1 VKDEPV
7 FHMNNDDREQ
17 NVRHFLELIRQSR
30 KGKFKLYLGMIAGVG
45 KTHRMLEETKSLLQN
60 GADVKIGYIETHG
73 REEVV
78 KLAEGLPTIPRKK
91 VFYKGKEIEEMDVQ
105 AILNIHPEIVIVD
118 ELAHSNI
125 PGSRNEKRW
134 QDVVEILNA
143 GINVISA
150 VNIQHIDSLSAEV
163 EGITGIEIK
172 ERVPDMILGQA
183 DEIVNID
190 LPADEL
196 IVRLKE
202 GKIYHPSKVDI
213 ALRNFFQPEKILQLR
228 KLALKEVVGQV
239 ERKIESEI
247 LTASRQRSEKFLAC
261 VSSNEK
267 NARKLIRKTSRM
279 ANFYSSQWYVLYV
292 QNSHE
297 SPERINLA
305 TQRHLLNNLKLATE
319 LGAEVIRKKS
329 NDIPGTIYATALEKQ
344 VTTILVGL
352 SAISIFNTLRG
363 KNIIRQLLAKI
374 SGTKIDLI
382 IVS

>member
-1 VKDEPV
+1 
-7 FHMNNDDREQ
+7 MSDDRREE
-17 NVRHFLELIRQSR
+17 NVQHFLELIRQSR

-45 KTHRMLEETKSLLQN
+45 KTYRMLEETRSLLQN

-91 VFYKGKEIEEMDVQ
+91 VFYKGKEIEEMDIQ
-105 AILNIHPEIVIVD
+105 AILNVHPEIVVID

-134 QDVVEILNA
+134 QDVVEILNS

-150 VNIQHIDSLSAEV
+150 LNIQHLDSLSAEV
-163 EGITGIEIK
+163 EQITGIEIK
-172 ERVPDMILGQA
+172 ERVPDYLLGQA
-183 DEIVNID
+183 DDIVNID

-196 IVRLKE
+196 IIRLKE

-239 ERKIESEI
+239 ERKIESEVQ
-247 LTASRQRSEKFLAC
+247 TVSKQRSEKFLAC
-261 VSSNEK
+261 LSTNEK

-279 ANFYSSQWYVLYV
+279 ANFYSSQWCVIYV
-292 QNSHE
+292 QTSKE
-297 SPERINLA
+297 SFDKINLA
-305 TQRHLLNNLKLATE
+305 SQRHLLNNLKLATE

-329 NDIPGTIYATALEKQ
+329 NDIPGTIYTTVLEKQ
-344 VTTILVGL
+344 ITTILVGL
-352 SAISIFNTLRG
+352 SAISLFKTLRR
-363 KNIIRQLLAKI
+363 KNIIRELLRKI
-374 SGTKIDLI
+374 EGTKIDII

>member
-1 VKDEPV
+1 MDNDE
-7 FHMNNDDREQ
+7 RER
-17 NVRHFLELIRQSR
+17 NVQHFLELIRQSR

-45 KTHRMLEETKSLLQN
+45 KTYRMLEETRSLLQN

-73 REEVV
+73 REEVER
-78 KLAEGLPTIPRKK
+78 LAEGLPTIPRKK
-91 VFYKGKEIEEMDVQ
+91 VFYKGKELEEMDLQ

-163 EGITGIEIK
+163 ELITGIEIK
-172 ERVPDMILGQA
+172 ERIPDYLLGQA
-183 DEIVNID
+183 DDIVNID

-228 KLALKEVVGQV
+228 KLALKQVVGQV

-247 LTASRQRSEKFLAC
+247 FSPSKQRSERFLAC
-261 VSSNEK
+261 ISSNEK

-279 ANFYSSQWYVLYV
+279 ANFYSSQWYVIYV
-292 QNSHE
+292 QTSRE
-297 SPERINLA
+297 SFDKINLA
-305 TQRHLLNNLKLATE
+305 SQRHLLNNLKLAIE
-319 LGAEVIRKKS
+319 LGAEVIRKKN

-352 SAISIFNTLRG
+352 SAISIFKTLRK
-363 KNIIRQLLAKI
+363 KNIIRELLKKI
-374 SGTKIDLI
+374 SGTKIDII

>member
-1 VKDEPV
+1 MDNDE
-7 FHMNNDDREQ
+7 REQ
-17 NVRHFLELIRQSR
+17 NVQHFLELIRQSR

-45 KTHRMLEETKSLLQN
+45 KTYRMLEETRSLLQN

-73 REEVV
+73 REEIV

-91 VFYKGKEIEEMDVQ
+91 VFYKGKELEELDLQ
-105 AILNIHPEIVIVD
+105 AILNIHPEIVIID

-134 QDVVEILNA
+134 QDVVEILNE

-150 VNIQHIDSLSAEV
+150 VNIQHIDSLSADV
-163 EGITGIEIK
+163 QLITGIEIK
-172 ERVPDMILGQA
+172 ERVPDYFLGQA
-183 DEIVNID
+183 DDIVNID

-228 KLALKEVVGQV
+228 KLALKQVVGQV
-239 ERKIESEI
+239 ERKIETEI
-247 LTASRQRSEKFLAC
+247 ISTSRQRSEKFLAC
-261 VSSNEK
+261 ISSNEK

-279 ANFYSSQWYVLYV
+279 ANFYSSQWYVVYV
-292 QNSHE
+292 QTSKE
-297 SPERINLA
+297 SFDKIKLA
-305 TQRHLLNNLKLATE
+305 SQRHLLNNLELATE

-329 NDIPGTIYATALEKQ
+329 NDISGTICTIALEKEI
-344 VTTILVGL
+344 TTILVGL
-352 SAISIFNTLRG
+352 SEISFFKTLRR
-363 KNIIRQLLAKI
+363 KNIIRELLKKI
-374 SGTKIDLI
+374 SGTKIDII

>member
-1 VKDEPV
+1 
-7 FHMNNDDREQ
+7 MNNDQREQ
-17 NVRHFLELIRQSR
+17 NVEHFLELIRQSR

-45 KTHRMLEETKSLLQN
+45 KTYRMLEETRSLLQN
-60 GADVKIGYIETHG
+60 GEDVIIGYIETHG

-78 KLAEGLPTIPRKK
+78 KLAEGLPAIPRKK
-91 VFYKGKEIEEMDVQ
+91 VFYKGRELEEMDIQ
-105 AILNIHPEIVIVD
+105 TILNVHPGIVIID

-150 VNIQHIDSLSAEV
+150 VNIQHIDSLSSEV
-163 EGITGIEIK
+163 ELITGIVIK
-172 ERVPDMILGQA
+172 ERVPDYLLGQA
-183 DEIVNID
+183 DDIVNID

-202 GKIYHPSKVDI
+202 GKIYHPSKVEI
-213 ALRNFFQPEKILQLR
+213 ALQNFFQPEKILQLR
-228 KLALKEVVGQV
+228 KLALKQVVGQV

-247 LTASRQRSEKFLAC
+247 YSAAKQRSEKFLAC

-267 NARKLIRKTSRM
+267 NGRKLIRKTSRM
-279 ANFYSSQWYVLYV
+279 ANFYSSQWVVIYV
-292 QNSHE
+292 QTSSE
-297 SPERINLA
+297 SFDKINLA
-305 TQRHLLNNLKLATE
+305 SQRHLLNNLKLATE
-319 LGAEVIRKKS
+319 LGGEVIRKKS
-329 NDIPGTIYATALEKQ
+329 NDIPGTIFSVALEKQ

-352 SAISIFNTLRG
+352 SAISIYKTLRR
-363 KNIIRQLLAKI
+363 KNIIRELLRKI
-374 SGTKIDLI
+374 SGTKIDII

>member
-1 VKDEPV
+1 
-7 FHMNNDDREQ
+7 MNNDEREQ
-17 NVRHFLELIRQSR
+17 NVQHFLELIRQSR

-45 KTHRMLEETKSLLQN
+45 KTYRMLEETRSLLQN

-73 REEVV
+73 REEIV
-78 KLAEGLPTIPRKK
+78 KLAEGLPLIPRKK
-91 VFYKGKEIEEMDVQ
+91 VFYKGRELEEMDLQ
-105 AILNIHPEIVIVD
+105 AILNIHPEIVIID

-134 QDVVEILNA
+134 QDVAEILNE

-163 EGITGIEIK
+163 EQITGIEIK
-172 ERVPDMILGQA
+172 ERVPDWLLGQA
-183 DEIVNID
+183 DDIVNID

-239 ERKIESEI
+239 ERKIESEVQTI
-247 LTASRQRSEKFLAC
+247 SRQRSEKFLAC
-261 VSSNEK
+261 LSTNEK

-279 ANFYSSQWYVLYV
+279 ANFYSSQWYVIYV
-292 QNSHE
+292 QTSRE
-297 SPERINLA
+297 SLDKINLA
-305 TQRHLLNNLKLATE
+305 SQRHLLNNLKLATE

-329 NDIPGTIYATALEKQ
+329 NDIPGTIYGTALEKQ
-344 VTTILVGL
+344 ITTILVGL
-352 SAISIFNTLRG
+352 PAISIFKTLIR
-363 KNIIRQLLAKI
+363 KNLIRELLKKI
-374 SGTKIDLI
+374 SGTKIDII

>member
-1 VKDEPV
+1 
-7 FHMNNDDREQ
+7 MNNDEREQ
-17 NVRHFLELIRQSR
+17 NVQHFLELIRQSR

-45 KTHRMLEETKSLLQN
+45 KTYRMLEETRSLLQN
-60 GADVKIGYIETHG
+60 GEDVKIGYIETHG
-73 REEVV
+73 REEIV
-78 KLAEGLPTIPRKK
+78 KLAEGLPSIPRKK
-91 VFYKGKEIEEMDVQ
+91 VFYKGKEIEEMDLQ
-105 AILNIHPEIVIVD
+105 AILNVHPEIVIID

-163 EGITGIEIK
+163 ELITGIEIK
-172 ERVPDMILGQA
+172 ERIPDYLLGQA
-183 DEIVNID
+183 DDIVNID

-228 KLALKEVVGQV
+228 KLALKQVVGQV

-247 LTASRQRSEKFLAC
+247 FSPSKQRSERFLAC
-261 VSSNEK
+261 ISSNEK

-279 ANFYSSQWYVLYV
+279 ANFYSSQWYVIYV
-292 QNSHE
+292 QTSKE
-297 SPERINLA
+297 SFDRINLA
-305 TQRHLLNNLKLATE
+305 SQRHLLNNLKLATE
-319 LGAEVIRKKS
+319 LGAEVIRKKN
-329 NDIPGTIYATALEKQ
+329 NDIPDTIYTTALEKQ
-344 VTTILVGL
+344 ITTILVGL
-352 SAISIFNTLRG
+352 SAISFFKTLRR
-363 KNIIRQLLAKI
+363 KNIIRELLKKI
-374 SGTKIDLI
+374 SGTKIDII

>member
-1 VKDEPV
+1 
-7 FHMNNDDREQ
+7 MNNDEREQ
-17 NVRHFLELIRQSR
+17 NVQHFLELIRQSR

-45 KTHRMLEETKSLLQN
+45 KTYRMLEETRSLLQN

-78 KLAEGLPTIPRKK
+78 KLLEGLPTITRKK
-91 VFYKGKEIEEMDVQ
+91 VFYKGKEIEEMDLQ
-105 AILNIHPEIVIVD
+105 AILNVHPEIVIID

-163 EGITGIEIK
+163 ELITGIVIK
-172 ERVPDMILGQA
+172 ERVPDWLLGQA
-183 DEIVNID
+183 NDIVNID

-202 GKIYHPSKVDI
+202 GKIYHPSKVEI

-228 KLALKEVVGQV
+228 KLALKQVVGQV

-247 LTASRQRSEKFLAC
+247 FSTTKQRSERFLAC

-279 ANFYSSQWYVLYV
+279 ANFYSSQWYVIYV
-292 QNSHE
+292 QTSRE
-297 SPERINLA
+297 SFDKINLA
-305 TQRHLLNNLKLATE
+305 SQRHLLNNLKLATE

-329 NDIPGTIYATALEKQ
+329 NNIPDTIYNTALDKQ
-344 VTTILVGL
+344 ITTILVGL
-352 SAISIFNTLRG
+352 PAISIFKTLRRQ
-363 KNIIRQLLAKI
+363 NIIRELLRKI
-374 SGTKIDLI
+374 SGTKIDII